1 MHQKVLGAPPLTKAE
16 EVVLG
21 YLPEE
26 KEPGTD
32 DFQAPAYGPRDFD
45 VDKEG
50 NIYIVDTL
58 KQRVVKFD
66 KQGRYVL
73 SFGKK
78 GNIVHLSRPINIA
91 IDGQGNAYVKDLDND
106 RCIFRFDSSGNLLEK
121 ITSIGSYSS
130 GQIKWFSAL
139 ESDERGHVFIRAK
152 VGEKKYVN
160 FELDKGGKVIREFQ
174 GPLWKRDGKGM
185 LYKDCEE
192 FNDTAFPKIKGSKR
206 PVQILTPDGKIEKEI
221 TLDFGTESAVY
232 FALLGVDDEG
242 CMYYIN
248 GNRDTDTLLK
258 FDNNGKL
265 VEKITI
271 KPRNTLGM
279 SNYGFKILP
288 DGTIYQMH
296 ATDEGLEIIKY
307 SPVQQKSREVSK

>member
-1 MHQKVLGAPPLTKAE
+1 VGVILNWRIITKVVSNGGRMMMCPIKIKCLVLAWNMMIITSSMCSMCIAEEYGSNTVLQANWGRPAPTAHQKALGAPPLTKAE
-16 EVVLG
+16 EIVLG
-21 YLPEE
+21 YIPEE
-26 KEPGTD
+26 KEPDPEGHRE
-32 DFQAPAYGPRDFD
+32 PAYGPRDFD

-50 NIYIVDTL
+50 NIYITDIL

-152 VGEKKYVN
+152 VGEKN
-160 FELDKGGKVIREFQ
+160 
-174 GPLWKRDGKGM
+174 M
-185 LYKDCEE
+185 
-192 FNDTAFPKIKGSKR
+192 
-206 PVQILTPDGKIEKEI
+206 
-221 TLDFGTESAVY
+221 
-232 FALLGVDDEG
+232 
-242 CMYYIN
+242 
-248 GNRDTDTLLK
+248 
-258 FDNNGKL
+258 
-265 VEKITI
+265 
-271 KPRNTLGM
+271 
-279 SNYGFKILP
+279 
-288 DGTIYQMH
+288 
-296 ATDEGLEIIKY
+296 
-307 SPVQQKSREVSK
+307 